1 MENLMLNVTESAI
14 QAVAEYFRTMDIRP
28 IRIFLTQGCGG
39 QQLAMALDETK
50 PSDDIYE
57 TNGYRFIMDRT
68 LLEQAQPVEI
78 DYADMSF
85 RISSHLQLS
94 GGCQSCGTAGSCC
107 SS

>member
-1 MENLMLNVTESAI
+1 MINVTEPAV
-14 QAVAEYFRTMDIRP
+14 QAVSAYFESMDVKP

-39 QQLAMALDETK
+39 QQLAMALDTIGDKDAVHEA
-50 PSDDIYE
+50 
-57 TNGYRFIMDRT
+57 GGFQFIMDRA

-78 DYADMSF
+78 DYADKSF
-85 RISSHLQLS
+85 RISSKLELS